1 MSLGTPELVVI
12 FVLILLLF
20 GPNRLPELA
29 RGLGKGMR
37 EFRKVTS
44 EFQNQL
50 SALGEHDEEPRRA
63 PHDRANDNSNYQST
77 SYDSNKLDSTY
88 NYDHSDDSD
97 VTSTE
102 GVDSYA
108 PHTEE
113 NGAVQGSATHVSNGS
128 PRLDAAAHHGATPHE
143 TAPHGAA
150 PQAASM
156 PDDTPSTN
164 EPKPQV

>member
-1 MSLGTPELVVI
+1 MSLGTPELIVI

-63 PHDRANDNSNYQST
+63 RNERSQEDSDYRTAP
-77 SYDSNKLDSTY
+77 YDSNKLDTTY
-88 NYDHSDDSD
+88 NDTSNDIDGSSPEHEDRYAARSLEHDDATNPSGDSSNSAKQSIDASTLAPAPKADAPPADEVHST
-97 VTSTE
+97 TS
-102 GVDSYA
+102 
-108 PHTEE
+108 
-113 NGAVQGSATHVSNGS
+113 
-128 PRLDAAAHHGATPHE
+128 E
-143 TAPHGAA
+143 T
-150 PQAASM
+150 
-156 PDDTPSTN
+156 
-164 EPKPQV
+164 KPPV

>member
-1 MSLGTPELVVI
+1 MSLGTPEMIVI

-63 PHDRANDNSNYQST
+63 RNEPRQDDSDYRTAP
-77 SYDSNKLDSTY
+77 YDSNKLDTTY
-88 NYDHSDDSD
+88 NDHEDYHGMDNGHD
-97 VTSTE
+97 VRPA
-102 GVDSYA
+102 VDSHPVA
-108 PHTEE
+108 DASTASSPEHEITP
-113 NGAVQGSATHVSNGS
+113 AATN
-128 PRLDAAAHHGATPHE
+128 PPAAFGTTQSGATDQNGTLPLSE
-143 TAPHGAA
+143 DKSRT
-150 PQAASM
+150 
-156 PDDTPSTN
+156 
-164 EPKPQV
+164 

>member
-50 SALGEHDEEPRRA
+50 SALGEHEDEPRRA
-63 PHDRANDNSNYQST
+63 QNDRSNHNDDYRT
-77 SYDSNKLDSTY
+77 ASYDSNKLDNTY
-88 NYDHSDDSD
+88 NHHDTDDAVDLPSTEATNRYSPPTDDSD
-97 VTSTE
+97 S
-102 GVDSYA
+102 
-108 PHTEE
+108 EE
-113 NGAVQGSATHVSNGS
+113 QTTANVLNGTLQSE
-128 PRLDAAAHHGATPHE
+128 AAHNDSSA
-143 TAPHGAA
+143 
-150 PQAASM
+150 

-164 EPKPQV
+164 DPKPAV